1 MLRPRHSSANESLTE
16 FPVLL
21 PPCLRQIHLMSTTAS
36 INTATGTSGFAV
48 SDIAVSESAYCGRCG
63 LNKAGTAG
71 PQRQQAGRKKWS
83 VMQDSNLRPL
93 GPKPSALPSCANH
106 RLLNWGKINSA
117 DMVINGYLMII
128 ALQCDYTS
136 IARYWH
142 TDYSC

>member
-1 MLRPRHSSANESLTE
+1 
-16 FPVLL
+16 
-21 PPCLRQIHLMSTTAS
+21 MSTTAS
-36 INTATGTSGFAV
+36 INTTTGTNNFAV
-48 SDIAVSESAYCGRCG
+48 SDKAVSESAYGGRCG

-71 PQRQQAGRKKWS
+71 HSDNRPAEKKWS

-128 ALQCDYTS
+128 AL
-136 IARYWH
+136 
-142 TDYSC
+142 